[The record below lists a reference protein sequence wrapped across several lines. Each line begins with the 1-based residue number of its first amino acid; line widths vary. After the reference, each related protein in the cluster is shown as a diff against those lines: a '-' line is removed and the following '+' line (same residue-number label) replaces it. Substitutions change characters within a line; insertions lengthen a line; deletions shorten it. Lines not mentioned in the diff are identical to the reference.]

1 MLLDF
6 VKKVF
11 KIEYIFI
18 YIAVIIIFC
27 TAYFKRVSNSLMRR
41 LDSDM
46 FLIQLSAS
54 SESKDAAN
62 EAQDIAG
69 RLSEDYEPFTHFDEA
84 LRESLDA
91 IIQNIQ
97 NGSPMKNA
105 FFLGPQNRPPS
116 ETSGSIRTN
125 GSSGQAARTM
135 SARKR

>member
-1 MLLDF
+1 MVWDF

-69 RLSEDYEPFTHFDEA
+69 GGAFRG
-84 LRESLDA
+84 LRAVHPL
-91 IIQNIQ
+91 
-97 NGSPMKNA
+97 
-105 FFLGPQNRPPS
+105 
-116 ETSGSIRTN
+116 
-125 GSSGQAARTM
+125 
-135 SARKR
+135 